1 MSYDLILSKQFR
13 TQVHQL
19 RAWYHAEIDDGV
31 QLAHRWTRALDKC
44 LDELC
49 ANPKRHGLVASF
61 EQQHLEV
68 PLRRMLFRPWKSK
81 RGWRILFVVDDTTQ
95 TIEVLHLR
103 HESRPPLSDE
113 DS

>member
-13 TQVHQL
+13 KQVRELRSWYQVHV
-19 RAWYHAEIDDGV
+19 EDGV
-31 QLAHRWTRALDKC
+31 SLAHRWTRALDKS
-44 LDELC
+44 LNELC
-49 ANPKRHGLVASF
+49 ANPKRQGLAPSI
-61 EQQHLEV
+61 EQQHPDV
-68 PLRRMLFRPWKSK
+68 PVRRMLFRPWKSK
-81 RGWRILFVVDDTTQ
+81 RGWRILFVVDDSTR